1 METLYIVDIFQ
12 AVVEKE
18 KGALLAKIKELEA
31 RLQVDKLTDRYG
43 YNDHY
48 LLQATSGSFLEEYYG
63 GRRSILY

>member
-1 METLYIVDIFQ
+1 M
-12 AVVEKE
+12 EKE

-48 LLQATSGSFLEEYYG
+48 LQQATSGSFVEEDYG
-63 GRRSILY
+63 SRRSIIY